1 MLKISLKWIKS
12 RQIHLKTTK
21 IKRAILN
28 VLINNTSIDELVILF
43 KKRGGIINRYYLQAT
58 NRNKQALVYFKGWHR
73 GSNIREAIKKALSIE
88 T

>member
-28 VLINNTSIDELVILF
+28 VLINNTSIDELYDKFGELDIENIKSELKLIEEKKILSDGDLY
-43 KKRGGIINRYYLQAT
+43 KYAEILAQRLQ
-58 NRNKQALVYFKGWHR
+58 Y
-73 GSNIREAIKKALSIE
+73 S
-88 T
+88 